1 MAKWG
6 LKEEVNMKSEGHKI
20 GQKDGKGMSQ
30 RRRKPEGDQKEVR
43 GRSKGD
49 QKVKNRSEGGQKE
62 IKRKRM
68 PWQKRHF
75 YCDIYCCIIL
85 KLYNVI

>member
-1 MAKWG
+1 MAKGG

-20 GQKDGKGMSQ
+20 GQKDGKEMSQ
-30 RRRKPEGDQKEVR
+30 RRKPEGGQKEVR

-49 QKVKNRSEGGQKE
+49 QKVKNRSEGSQKE

-68 PWQKRHF
+68 LWQKRHF
-75 YCDIYCCIIL
+75 L
-85 KLYNVI
+85 L